1 MLSIQDVGKQII
13 SNNPLKF
20 YVFAGNEFG
29 IKTKYI
35 NMLESYYGHKE
46 EYQDVDTILNYMKT
60 KHIIPLSPA
69 VYVVRYDDQ
78 FVSSLNNK
86 SQEYIDSIN
95 IVGTIICIYES
106 PKQISK
112 LSKYLSNYTVSID
125 KVDSKFVNKYLHEDF
140 PRMPDNYIKYALE
153 ISTDYNQAYN
163 ICNCLSY
170 LSNEELY
177 KLSRNDIY
185 NIFGYK
191 YIAKESDI
199 KIGIASKNFK
209 FLSKLLEE
217 YGDSADSIVYMIMST
232 MIELDKLLNN
242 KYSDSIL
249 RPYINNWSRP
259 DIYYMFKHSYNELK
273 KLRRLSISDPMNSVI
288 YLFGLL
294 QFSSIPSEDMM
305 S

>member
-1 MLSIQDVGKQII
+1 
-13 SNNPLKF
+13 
-20 YVFAGNEFG
+20 
-29 IKTKYI
+29 
-35 NMLESYYGHKE
+35 
-46 EYQDVDTILNYMKT
+46 
-60 KHIIPLSPA
+60 
-69 VYVVRYDDQ
+69 
-78 FVSSLNNK
+78 
-86 SQEYIDSIN
+86 
-95 IVGTIICIYES
+95 
-106 PKQISK
+106 
-112 LSKYLSNYTVSID
+112 
-125 KVDSKFVNKYLHEDF
+125 
-140 PRMPDNYIKYALE
+140 MPDNYIKYALE